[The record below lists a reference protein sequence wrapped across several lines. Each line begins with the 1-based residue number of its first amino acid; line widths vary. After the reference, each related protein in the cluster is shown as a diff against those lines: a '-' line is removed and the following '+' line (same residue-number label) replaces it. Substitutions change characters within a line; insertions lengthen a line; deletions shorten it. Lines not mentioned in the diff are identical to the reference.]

1 MTMGS
6 TRRTVLATGAA
17 GTAALLVGCGEYGD
31 DSGSD
36 TVEESSPGDA
46 GTDGAQDTEDTDGG
60 GEELTTTADI
70 PVGGGRIF
78 KDQKVVVTQPEEGDF
93 KAFSAVCT
101 HQGCIVSS
109 VSDETINCAC
119 HGSQFKITD
128 GSVAKGPATRPLP
141 AEEITVSGNSIQL
154 V

>member
-6 TRRTVLATGAA
+6 TRRTVLATGAV
-17 GTAALLVGCGEYGD
+17 GTAALLLGCGEDGAD
-31 DSGSD
+31 AGGD
-36 TVEESSPGDA
+36 TVEETSPGAADT
-46 GTDGAQDTEDTDGG
+46 GGA
-60 GEELTTTADI
+60 EELARTADI

-78 KDQKVVVTQPEEGDF
+78 EDRKVVVTQPEEGDF

-119 HGSQFKITD
+119 HGSRFQIAD
-128 GSVAKGPATRPLP
+128 GAVANGPATRPLP
-141 AEEITVSGNSIQL
+141 AEEIKVSGNSIQL
-154 V
+154 A

>member
-17 GTAALLVGCGEYGD
+17 GTAALLTGCGGNGD
-31 DSGSD
+31 DNGGD
-36 TVEESSPGDA
+36 TVEEVSPGDA
-46 GTDGAQDTEDTDGG
+46 GTGA
-60 GEELTTTADI
+60 GEELAKTADI

-109 VSDETINCAC
+109 ISDETIDCAC
-119 HGSQFKITD
+119 HGSKFKITD
-128 GSVAKGPATRPLP
+128 GAVAQGPATEALP
-141 AEEITVSGNSIQL
+141 AQEIEVAGNSIQL
-154 V
+154 A

>member
-17 GTAALLVGCGEYGD
+17 GTAALLVGCGEYGGD
-31 DSGSD
+31 SDSGSGSDSD
-36 TVEESSPGDA
+36 TVEEASPGDT
-46 GTDGAQDTEDTDGG
+46 GTGG
-60 GEELTTTADI
+60 GEELARTADI
-70 PVGGGRIF
+70 PVGGGKIF

-101 HQGCIVSS
+101 HQGCIVAS
-109 VSDETINCAC
+109 VSDKTINCAC
-119 HGSQFKITD
+119 HGSKFEIAD
-128 GSVAKGPATRPLP
+128 GAVANGPATRPLP

-154 V
+154 A

>member
-31 DSGSD
+31 NGDDNDGT
-36 TVEESSPGDA
+36 TVEEQTPGD
-46 GTDGAQDTEDTDGG
+46 GG
-60 GEELTTTADI
+60 QVLARTADI
-70 PVGGGRIF
+70 PVGGGTIF
-78 KDQKVVVTQPEEGDF
+78 KDQKVVVTQPEQGDF

-101 HQGCIVSS
+101 HQGCIVAK

-119 HGSQFKITD
+119 HGSRFTITD
-128 GSVAKGPATRPLP
+128 GAVERGPATRPLP
-141 AEEITVSGNSIQL
+141 AEEITVSGNSIRL
-154 V
+154 A

>member
-17 GTAALLVGCGEYGD
+17 GTAALLMGCSEYDNGG
-31 DSGSD
+31 GSA
-36 TVEESSPGDA
+36 EESSPEDA
-46 GTDGAQDTEDTDGG
+46 GTDGGTGVGA
-60 GEELTTTADI
+60 ELAKTADI
-70 PVGGGRIF
+70 PVGGGKIF
-78 KDQKVVVTQPEEGDF
+78 KDQKVVVTQPEKGAF

-119 HGSQFKITD
+119 HGSRFEIAD
-128 GSVAKGPATRPLP
+128 GAVARGPATRPLP
-141 AEEITVSGNSIQL
+141 AEEITVAGNSIQL
-154 V
+154 A

>member
-17 GTAALLVGCGEYGD
+17 GTAALLMGCGEYGD
-31 DSGSD
+31 DNGSD
-36 TVEESSPGDA
+36 SVEEASPGDA
-46 GTDGAQDTEDTDGG
+46 GTGG
-60 GEELTTTADI
+60 GEELARTADI

-78 KDQKVVVTQPEEGDF
+78 KDRKVVVTQPEEGDF

-119 HGSQFKITD
+119 HGSKFKIAD
-128 GSVAKGPATRPLP
+128 GAVARGPATRPLP

-154 V
+154 A

>member
-17 GTAALLVGCGEYGD
+17 GTAALLMGCGEYGGD
-31 DSGSD
+31 DGDS
-36 TVEESSPGDA
+36 VEEASPGDA
-46 GTDGAQDTEDTDGG
+46 GTG
-60 GEELTTTADI
+60 GEELARTADI
-70 PVGGGRIF
+70 PVGGGKIF
-78 KDQKVVVTQPEEGDF
+78 KDRKVVVTQPEEGDF

-119 HGSQFKITD
+119 HGSEFTITD
-128 GSVAKGPATRPLP
+128 GAVAKGPATRPLP
-141 AEEITVSGNSIQL
+141 AEEITVSGNSIRL
-154 V
+154 A